1 MHRVGRQC
9 IKKLIGKRVLSY
21 RDKTRVFGQTHSATL
36 SHFLI
41 GKRQSELLEMDSTC
55 LRKGL
60 ELSLVP
66 CGAN

>member
-9 IKKLIGKRVLSY
+9 IKKLIGKRVLTY

-36 SHFLI
+36 SRFLI
-41 GKRQSELLEMDSTC
+41 GKRQSKLLEMNNAC
-55 LRKGL
+55 PRKGL